1 MFKEMCDSKTIG
13 QTHKKQSDIVMESTW
28 DRDIST
34 RTAYLYDFFH
44 DKDPYLLTDT
54 KADRDI
60 EKIPVSIKYLE
71 NSAQT
76 YAKDT
81 ITYHLELRPFQKCNV
96 PYYNEFFGRFRGVFP
111 VGLYAD
117 IPDRE
122 GVFNRWLVVGLAQY
136 YSPQFPT
143 FEILPC
149 DYTFNWVWDDKKIAM
164 AGTTRTQSS
173 YTSGEWTSDKFT
185 VGNDTMKWT
194 LPLNNRTIHLFHNQ
208 RMIIDTRID
217 VNNGE
222 VPRVF
227 SISKVNRLEAPG
239 IVMFTGRQDLYDPT
253 RDYVEYE
260 VEGDPNTIKGMYA
273 DYFGSASVP
282 KDEDPFKPIKTIKIA
297 YTGISSTIK
306 VGGNPKILT
315 AEFYRNDERIDS
327 KDGVWTFDLDGED
340 ASSIIQCDSDG
351 LESYQIRI
359 SVPKENLLGES
370 AVDYIGS
377 VLNITYTS
385 EDGLTGSIA
394 MNIIGL

>member
-1 MFKEMCDSKTIG
+1 
-13 QTHKKQSDIVMESTW
+13 
-28 DRDIST
+28 
-34 RTAYLYDFFH
+34 
-44 DKDPYLLTDT
+44 
-54 KADRDI
+54 
-60 EKIPVSIKYLE
+60 
-71 NSAQT
+71 
-76 YAKDT
+76 
-81 ITYHLELRPFQKCNV
+81 
-96 PYYNEFFGRFRGVFP
+96 
-111 VGLYAD
+111 
-117 IPDRE
+117 
-122 GVFNRWLVVGLAQY
+122 
-136 YSPQFPT
+136 
-143 FEILPC
+143 
-149 DYTFNWVWDDKKIAM
+149 
-164 AGTTRTQSS
+164 
-173 YTSGEWTSDKFT
+173 
-185 VGNDTMKWT
+185 
-194 LPLNNRTIHLFHNQ
+194 
-208 RMIIDTRID
+208 
-217 VNNGE
+217 
-222 VPRVF
+222 
-227 SISKVNRLEAPG
+227 
-239 IVMFTGRQDLYDPT
+239 MFTGRQVLYDPT